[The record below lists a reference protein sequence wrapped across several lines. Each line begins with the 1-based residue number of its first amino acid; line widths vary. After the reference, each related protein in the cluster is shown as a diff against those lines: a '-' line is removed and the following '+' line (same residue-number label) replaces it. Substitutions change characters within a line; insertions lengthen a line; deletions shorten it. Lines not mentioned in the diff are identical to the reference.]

1 MSESCGKTTTALP
14 FFRLFSADQ
23 SFEERLESLVL
34 RLTLSLLISWRHFLM
49 KNSKDANWPQLWGS
63 PFRLSN
69 RTCFKRFFF
78 STSRLTENSSVFSE
92 IGTKFMH
99 LLRTDFSV
107 SESGKFSGMAATVL
121 RFAGDE
127 SLVV

>member
-1 MSESCGKTTTALP
+1 MRTGPSSGGVHLD
-14 FFRLFSADQ
+14 FRIGS
-23 SFEERLESLVL
+23 V
-34 RLTLSLLISWRHFLM
+34 
-49 KNSKDANWPQLWGS
+49 SKV
-63 PFRLSN
+63 
-69 RTCFKRFFF
+69 FF